1 MKKLLIFVL
10 LFAFIFTKANLREG
24 TIEKKNFKVTIVSNS
39 KTDYGSITKNKQGK
53 NSMNSVANTK
63 STSFLKKLFGWLF

>member
-24 TIEKKNFKVTIVSNS
+24 TIEKKNFRVTIVSNS
-39 KTDYGSITKNKQGK
+39 KTDYGSITNNIQGK
-53 NSMNSVANTK
+53 NSMNSVATSNN
-63 STSFLKKLFGWLF
+63 TSFWKKMFGWLF